1 MEITCTYGSF
11 KIVQKTENKDEL
23 LILSKW
29 KSLSKVFGSNRIFMI
44 NKEDSIFGVYVCKQE
59 CAETLIEL
67 IKSIDYRD
75 WDYLKENSE
84 IFSTRLLAYG

>member
-1 MEITCTYGSF
+1 MEITCTFGSF
-11 KIVQKTENKDEL
+11 KIMQTMENKDEL
-23 LILSKW
+23 LIISKW
-29 KSLSKVFGSNRIFMI
+29 KSLSKVFGSSRIFMI

-75 WDYLKENSE
+75 WDHFKISNE
-84 IFSTRLLAYG
+84 IFSTRLLA